1 MSRMDIISDALN
13 QITIYENLGKR
24 ECIIKPVSNLFIEIL
39 RKLKELDYI
48 GEFEIIN
55 DRRGRIVKLQLSGKI
70 NTCRAI
76 RPRFS
81 VKVSELEKYEKRYL
95 PARNFGKLI
104 ISTPKGIIT
113 NLEAKNKN
121 IGGKLL
127 AYVY

>member
-1 MSRMDIISDALN
+1 MDIISDALN